1 MHHDDTP
8 TMNDT
13 LCPERVYDHRR
24 LQTTSLLK
32 VLGVTPEQGYVQFIS
47 TASKSLETLS
57 IPSKELHQKPTPEI
71 TVQPS
76 TP

>member
-1 MHHDDTP
+1 
-8 TMNDT
+8 MNDT

-32 VLGVTPEQGYVQFIS
+32 VLGVTPEQGYVQFAPS
-47 TASKSLETLS
+47 DSKSLASLS